1 MAEVNNQEHTLELEQ
16 YTIEQIPLDK
26 RHGRYRD
33 LFTIWFTSNLM
44 PLTIVTGALATVL
57 YKLPFVNTTLYE
69 GPIARHL
76 GGTDISWL
84 VGSVVVGTVYY
95 TYAKWEANAKLTTA
109 YQADVEKADVE
120 KVDAT

>member
-44 PLTIVTGALATVL
+44 PLTICLL
-57 YKLPFVNTTLYE
+57 YTSRCV
-69 GPIARHL
+69 
-76 GGTDISWL
+76 
-84 VGSVVVGTVYY
+84 
-95 TYAKWEANAKLTTA
+95 
-109 YQADVEKADVE
+109 
-120 KVDAT
+120 